1 MSATNR
7 GGKRDKLDRYYTPD
21 DFARACVQR
30 MTIPEGAEV
39 LEPSV
44 GGGAFVRA
52 VLRATGGSAFVTGID
67 LDPDADGF
75 TLCDTSIPGDF
86 LDYAPG
92 LVSPGYDVVVGN
104 PPYAGA
110 DLHVRAALRV
120 APRVGFLLRINFL
133 EGQKRAQLWQD
144 TPLASVHVFSRR
156 PSFTGQGT
164 DATGYAWFIWDK
176 SHEGP
181 ASIHWVFPGDM
192 S

>member
-21 DFARACVQR
+21 DFARACVAR

-52 VLRATGGSAFVTGID
+52 VLAATKGTADVTGVD
-67 LDPDADGF
+67 MDAYADGF
-75 TLCDTSIPGDF
+75 TLCDEITIGDF
-86 LDYAPG
+86 LDYADLLANPG
-92 LVSPGYDVVVGN
+92 FDVVIGN
-104 PPYAGA
+104 PPYYCA
-110 DLHVRAALRV
+110 DLHVRAALKC

-144 TPLASVHVFSRR
+144 TPLAAVHVFSRR
-156 PSFTGQGT
+156 PSFTGGGS
-164 DATGYAWFIWDK
+164 DATGYAFFVWDK